1 MQFLGMKYNETML
14 TTNQLINTLWQKDTE
29 ELKDKLLTILTKQS
43 YREGKFT
50 LASGKESNFY
60 LDGKMTSLDAEGGTI
75 ISILFLRMLKE
86 NISAIGGI
94 SVGADPLSSGVSQV
108 GFLLGKKLN
117 AFYVR
122 KEPKKHGTSKWIE
135 GPLKAGEI
143 VAILEDVVT
152 TGGSSQNAVE
162 KVTEFGCKVGQILAV
177 VDRNEGGRET
187 FKKSGVD
194 YSFLFDIQEV
204 IERSKTLG

>member
-1 MQFLGMKYNETML
+1 MSTVNL
-14 TTNQLINTLWQKDTE
+14 TNLWQKDTK
-29 ELKDKLLTILTKQS
+29 ELKDRLLTILARQS
-43 YREGKFT
+43 YKEGKII
-50 LASGKESNFY
+50 LVSGKESNY
-60 LDGKMTSLDAEGGTI
+60 YIDGKMTSLDAEGGTI

-94 SVGADPLSSGVSQV
+94 SVGADPLASGVSQI

-135 GPLKAGEI
+135 GPLNPKES

-152 TGGSSQNAVE
+152 TGSSSQKAIE
-162 KVTEFGCKVGQILAV
+162 KVIEYGCKVGQVLAV

-187 FKKSGVD
+187 FKKLSVD
-194 YSFLFDIQEV
+194 YNFLFDINDV
-204 IERSKTLG
+204 IKRSKNLG

>member
-1 MQFLGMKYNETML
+1 MTA
-14 TTNQLINTLWQKDTE
+14 TNQLINTLWQKDTK
-29 ELKDKLLTILTKQS
+29 ELKDKLLTILTRQS
-43 YREGKFT
+43 YREGKFI
-50 LASGKESNFY
+50 LVSGKESNFY

-86 NISAIGGI
+86 NVSAIGGI

-108 GFLLGKKLN
+108 GYLFGKKLN

-122 KEPKKHGTSKWIE
+122 KEPKKHGTSKWVE
-135 GPLKAGEI
+135 GPLKAGET

-152 TGGSSQNAVE
+152 TGGSSQKAIE
-162 KVTEFGCKVGQILAV
+162 KVTEFGCKIGQVLAV
-177 VDRNEGGRET
+177 VDRNEGGKET
-187 FKKSGVD
+187 FKKLGVD
-194 YSFLFDIQEV
+194 YNFLFDIQEV

>member
-1 MQFLGMKYNETML
+1 MSATKET
-14 TTNQLINTLWQKDTE
+14 INTLWQASTE
-29 ELKDKLLTILTKQS
+29 SLKSKLLEILAKQS
-43 YREGKFT
+43 YKEGKFT
-50 LASGKESNFY
+50 LVSGKESNFY
-60 LDGKMTSLDAEGGTI
+60 LDGKQTSLDAEGGTI

-86 NISAIGGI
+86 NIGAVGGI

-108 GFLLGKKLN
+108 GFLLGKKIH

-135 GPLKAGEI
+135 GPIKIGSS

-152 TGGSSQNAVE
+152 TGGSSLKAIE
-162 KVTEFGCKVGQILAV
+162 KVTEFGCSVKQVLAV

-187 FKKSGVD
+187 FKQKGLD
-194 YSFLFDIQEV
+194 YNYLFDIKEV
-204 IERSKTLG
+204 IEKAKKAN